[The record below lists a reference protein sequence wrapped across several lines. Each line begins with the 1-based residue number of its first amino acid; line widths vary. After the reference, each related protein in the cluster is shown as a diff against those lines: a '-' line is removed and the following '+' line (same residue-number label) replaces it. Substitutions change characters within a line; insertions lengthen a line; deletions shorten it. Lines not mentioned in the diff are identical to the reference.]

1 MVKPPFPLAPVAARN
16 SIVEPL
22 VIVSVVVLSVISKLV
37 KPPPPEYC
45 GIFNTPDELNVAAPL
60 EPVVVKDRPALII
73 AAGDV
78 LNTFGVAA
86 ASVHGKKSVEVI
98 AFVG

>member
-1 MVKPPFPLAPVAARN
+1 MVN

-22 VIVSVVVLSVISKLV
+22 VIVCVVVLSVISKLV
-37 KPPPPEYC
+37 KPPPPPEYC
-45 GIFNTPDELNVAAPL
+45 GMFKTPNELNVAAPL
-60 EPVVVKDRPALII
+60 EPVVVKLRPALII
-73 AAGDV
+73 AAGFV

-86 ASVHGKKSVEVI
+86 ASVHGMKSAEVT